1 MKDILPGILLAV
13 FMGVWVY
20 FVGYIKLPTTLL
32 LMVQIIVG
40 AIIYIGLS
48 VVLKL
53 EAFEYLWGMLKNM
66 LNKKKSK

>member
-13 FMGVWVY
+13 FMGVCVY
-20 FVGYIKLPTTLL
+20 FVGYIKLPTILVL
-32 LMVQIIVG
+32 IVQIIVG

-53 EAFEYLWGMLKNM
+53 EAFEYLCGMLKNM
-66 LNKKKSK
+66 LNKKKRK